1 MINYYLR
8 PDQAHIRIDD
18 ENKVV
23 TNVLTLATHKFIGNN
38 IDVAYV
44 DNMINMANNNVF
56 TPSDEETFNNALA
69 EAKAFISAI

>member
-18 ENKVV
+18 ESKVV
-23 TNVLTLATHKFIGNN
+23 TNVLNLPTHKFIGNN
-38 IDVAYV
+38 TDVGYV

-56 TPSDEETFNNALA
+56 TVSTEETFNNALA
-69 EAKAFISAI
+69 EVKVFISAV